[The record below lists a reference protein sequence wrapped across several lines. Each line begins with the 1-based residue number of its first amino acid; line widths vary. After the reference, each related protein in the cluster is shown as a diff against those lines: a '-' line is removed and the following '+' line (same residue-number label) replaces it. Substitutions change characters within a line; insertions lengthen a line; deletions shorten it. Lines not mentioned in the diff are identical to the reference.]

1 MLEAFAELVSERY
14 GYWMG
19 RRLTQQDMSEQ
30 CKEELKAVRDKRT
43 ELSDNI
49 DQFLETPIDDLK
61 TTIKANQKDLA
72 SLRKVVAE
80 KTKPFREK
88 IAPLAK
94 AQRYCD
100 NVCIPD
106 SLKELG
112 HPVAPRFSLSDWI
125 EKALDAEKAQ
135 KKKK

>member
-1 MLEAFAELVSERY
+1 MLEGFLELVGERF

-19 RRLTQQDMSEQ
+19 RRLTQQEMSEK
-30 CKEELKAVRDKRT
+30 CKEEIKAVREKNKQ
-43 ELSDNI
+43 LSENI
-49 DQFLETPIDDLK
+49 EAFLETPTDDLK

-72 SLRKVVAE
+72 SLRKVAAE
-80 KTKPFREK
+80 KTKPFRDK

-94 AQRYCD
+94 AQKYCD

-112 HPVAPRFSLSDWI
+112 KPAVPRFNLSDWI
-125 EKALDAEKAQ
+125 TKALETTQ